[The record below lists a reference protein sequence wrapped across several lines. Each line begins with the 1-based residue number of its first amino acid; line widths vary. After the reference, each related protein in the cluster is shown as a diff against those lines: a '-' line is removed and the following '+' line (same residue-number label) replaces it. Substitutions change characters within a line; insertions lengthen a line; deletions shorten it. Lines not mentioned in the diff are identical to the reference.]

1 MFKVAIVGRPNVG
14 KSSLFN
20 LLINERK
27 AITDSVSGTTIDRL
41 YGTASWLNRTFSVID
56 TGGLENENSPFKLQ
70 IKAQV
75 EVAIREADLIIFLTD
90 VLNGVTQDDLY
101 INKLLRLSRKEIVVV
116 VNKVDNTNLS
126 SDIYDFYTLG
136 HENVLPLST
145 KHKIGFGQLLEL
157 VCKKISFT
165 ENSNQKKKVR
175 FAVLGRPNVGKSSLV
190 NALLRQNRQVV
201 SNIPGTTKDAVDCEF
216 KYFDKDYVVVDTAG
230 ILRRGAVGL
239 DVEKYAQL
247 RALNAITDAD
257 ICLLLLDTSKPI
269 NELDKNI
276 AGYIKDANK
285 GIIIVCNKWDL
296 VAKDSQ
302 TMTNYINN
310 FKSDFKMFQYA
321 PFCFISAL
329 NGSNLEQLMQLIN
342 QVYENI
348 NKEFKT
354 SVLNQILA
362 EAVTITPPKTFNNG
376 IARFKYC
383 TQKQTNPVRFL
394 LFVNNPDYV
403 HFSYVRYLENEF
415 RTRLDLLGAPLVL
428 EVVKGD

>member
-27 AITDSVSGTTIDRL
+27 AITDNISGTTIDRL
-41 YGTASWLNRTFSVID
+41 YGTASWLNRKFSVID
-56 TGGLENENSPFKLQ
+56 TGGLENEDSPFKTQ

-75 EVAIREADLIIFLTD
+75 EVAVSEADLIIFLTD
-90 VLNGVTQDDLY
+90 VLNGITQDDLY
-101 INKLLRLSRKEIVVV
+101 INKFLRQSKKDVVVV
-116 VNKVDNTNLS
+116 VNKVDNINLNS
-126 SDIYDFYTLG
+126 EIYDFYQLG
-136 HENVLPLST
+136 HSDVIALSVQ
-145 KHKIGFGQLLEL
+145 HKIGFGQLLEAI
-157 VCKKISFT
+157 CKKITTHTDSD
-165 ENSNQKKKVR
+165 SGDKIR
-175 FAVLGRPNVGKSSLV
+175 FAVLGKPNVGKSSLV
-190 NALLRQNRQVV
+190 NALLKENRQVV

-216 KYFDKDYVVVDTAG
+216 KYHNQHYVVVDTAG

-247 RALNAITDAD
+247 RALNAINDAD
-257 ICLLLLDTSKPI
+257 ICLLVLDTSMPI

-296 VAKDSQ
+296 IKKDTN
-302 TMTNYINN
+302 TMTTYVNN
-310 FKSDFKMFQYA
+310 FKQDFKMFQYA

-329 NGSNLEQLMQLIN
+329 NATNLEQLMKLIN
-342 QVYENI
+342 EVYVNI

-362 EAVTITPPKTFNNG
+362 EVVTITPPKTFNNG

-383 TQKQTNPVRFL
+383 TQKTIKPVRFL
-394 LFVNNPDYV
+394 LFVNNVDYV
-403 HFSYVRYLENEF
+403 HFSYLRYLENEF
-415 RTRLDLLGAPLVL
+415 RSRLNLVGAPLVF
-428 EVVKGD
+428 EVIQGE